1 MLVVKLSLQIL
12 WDYFKAKNLLQKAEN
27 GHRPISLYY
36 FETLCHALKAP
47 ALLVGSEFCVGNV
60 SENQLIL
67 LLFLALNF
75 APAQWCN
82 FIHLHLIISFMY
94 VFNQHIFPSN
104 NLAHNTVSHSCS
116 LQQVALIA
124 DLLRSQKE
132 HITELK
138 AKIAEVLAVMPHSA
152 AAAAASATVAA
163 GASASAGAIGAP
175 GTTLGAIGKG
185 SQQGNAGNTFA
196 PFAPTT
202 LSLDLPQVI
211 M

>member
-1 MLVVKLSLQIL
+1 
-12 WDYFKAKNLLQKAEN
+12 
-27 GHRPISLYY
+27 
-36 FETLCHALKAP
+36 
-47 ALLVGSEFCVGNV
+47 
-60 SENQLIL
+60 
-67 LLFLALNF
+67 
-75 APAQWCN
+75 
-82 FIHLHLIISFMY
+82 MY
-94 VFNQHIFPSN
+94 VLVFIQHLFPSHN
-104 NLAHNTVSHSCS
+104 QTHNTVSHSCS

-152 AAAAASATVAA
+152 AAAAASATAAA

-185 SQQGNAGNTFA
+185 SQQGNSGNTFA